1 MPWGKHKGEDVV
13 AICAG
18 GPRQERALRPL
29 AGTWEEL
36 PCDTFAGTSVRS
48 VLLSVERDKLTAR
61 TPGAMASDAGEAAE

>member
-1 MPWGKHKGEDVV
+1 
-13 AICAG
+13 
-18 GPRQERALRPL
+18 L